1 MNIEKAGIFGGGTM
15 GTGIIQVF
23 ASAGI
28 KTHLVSVVEGEAA
41 RSLASITRNLDKL
54 VQKEKI
60 TAERKDEI
68 LSNISSSADV
78 QDFADCGI
86 VVEAV
91 LEDRELKKN
100 IFRQV
105 EDAVSE
111 QCIIAS
117 NTSTI
122 SITELASA
130 VKLQERFI
138 GVHFMNPAPVMQLI
152 EVITALQSSQET
164 IDTVMALCEKLGK
177 TGVLVK
183 DSPGFVLNRI
193 LIPLINEGAEC
204 LDNGIAD
211 AEAIDSIMKLGA
223 NHPIGPLALGD
234 LVGLDVCL
242 KIMEVLYS
250 DFGDSKY
257 RPSPLL
263 RRMVAAGYLG
273 RKTGRGFYTY
283 N

>member
-1 MNIEKAGIFGGGTM
+1 MNIEKAGVFGGGTM

-23 ASAGI
+23 ASAGF
-28 KTHLVSVVEGEAA
+28 KTHLVSVVEGEAS
-41 RSLASITRNLDKL
+41 RSLTAITRNLDKL

-60 TAERKDEI
+60 TAERRDEI

-78 QDFADCGI
+78 KDFADCGI
-86 VVEAV
+86 VIEAV

-183 DSPGFVLNRI
+183 DSR
-193 LIPLINEGAEC
+193 
-204 LDNGIAD
+204 
-211 AEAIDSIMKLGA
+211 
-223 NHPIGPLALGD
+223 ALFSTVS
-234 LVGLDVCL
+234 LFRL
-242 KIMEVLYS
+242 
-250 DFGDSKY
+250 
-257 RPSPLL
+257 
-263 RRMVAAGYLG
+263 
-273 RKTGRGFYTY
+273 
-283 N
+283 